1 MTRAQSQRELF
12 DEVLEIAPTRRS
24 AWLLEHCADD
34 GERAAVERL
43 LEADAADAQ
52 LAFGGGVDA
61 LLERVGEADL
71 PMPADGL
78 RFGEFLLGEKLGE
91 GGSSVVFRAS
101 REQAGVRQHVALK
114 LLRRSLYTPDEQR
127 RFRDER
133 RALSQLNHHGIAR
146 LIEGGVTES
155 GIPYIA
161 LELVE
166 GSTILD
172 HARTHHLDTSQR
184 LHLIVDVCRAVE
196 AAHRA
201 LIVHRDLKPSNVFVT
216 ADNHIKLL
224 DFGIAKLL
232 DDDLPE
238 QETTR
243 TGYQR
248 MTPAYAAPEQFNG
261 GLITT
266 ATDVYALGVLLGE
279 LLTGHRRESGD
290 LRTPSS
296 RIDKRALGDSLPAAP
311 ARVRKQLQG
320 DLDNIILQATADE
333 PSHRYAGAAA
343 LADDIECYLANR
355 PVAAH
360 PPSSIYR
367 LRKFIARHRGGVI
380 VAIMVVLV
388 CTVALGFALA
398 QAHVAYRAARRAD
411 AMREFMFKAFA
422 EAEPSGP
429 RDGAPRIT
437 DVVIQAVA
445 NAKADARM
453 NPQVRT
459 ELVGQLGAI
468 LRAQGQ
474 VAPAREIHAWNY
486 AQSQRDLGERDA
498 LTVEAGH
505 ELAQSMIFA
514 GAFQD
519 ARPFIDGLLARVP
532 GNNSRL
538 AADLRFDSALL
549 ATKQHDRQRALDDA
563 NTGIGLARSIGDVD
577 VLGRALD
584 EVGNVQLELNDF
596 AGATKTYTEL
606 LAQKEQQFGPVHA
619 SVAATHAGLSRA
631 YRRAEDTSAAEL
643 HIRAALSID
652 AKVLPKDDWRI
663 SNHLNALMFVLMMK
677 RDFAGALETAAESL
691 RVDRLAYGD
700 AHPEVANDLN
710 SVGMLRGML
719 GDYAGAREPL
729 RESLRLCRAIWGET
743 HSETALAHSNY
754 GVTLVYAGD
763 TAEGEAEIHRALD
776 LFEAAAAPDFDRMAT
791 TWEKV
796 ARIEL
801 DRHQPAAALVAIAH
815 VDDALGKIPSI
826 GLHWNGRVALLRA
839 NAALQQGDWSQTL
852 SLLVAAEEGLHKSP
866 HADAELVVE
875 IGLLRAVAM
884 QRSDRRDGSRDATP
898 AALAAL
904 ANLQNPPQRLR
915 TLAANLSDD
924 AGSSAR

>member
-1 MTRAQSQRELF
+1 SILDFARE
-12 DEVLEIAPTRRS
+12 S
-24 AWLLEHCADD
+24 AL
-34 GERAAVERL
+34 
-43 LEADAADAQ
+43 
-52 LAFGGGVDA
+52 
-61 LLERVGEADL
+61 DL
-71 PMPADGL
+71 P
-78 RFGEFLLGEKLGE
+78 
-91 GGSSVVFRAS
+91 
-101 REQAGVRQHVALK
+101 
-114 LLRRSLYTPDEQR
+114 
-127 RFRDER
+127 
-133 RALSQLNHHGIAR
+133 AR
-146 LIEGGVTES
+146 L
-155 GIPYIA
+155 
-161 LELVE
+161 
-166 GSTILD
+166 
-172 HARTHHLDTSQR
+172 R
-184 LHLIVDVCRAVE
+184 LMVSVCRAVE

-201 LIVHRDLKPSNVFVT
+201 LIVHRDLKPSNVLVT
-216 ADNHIKLL
+216 AEGIVKLL

-232 DDDLPE
+232 DQSTDEDGT
-238 QETTR
+238 QT
-243 TGYQR
+243 QHKV
-248 MTPAYAAPEQFNG
+248 MTPAYAAPEQFSG
-261 GLITT
+261 GQITT
-266 ATDVYALGVLLGE
+266 ATDVYALGLLLNE
-279 LLTGHRRESGD
+279 LITGRRREHGD

-296 RIDKRALGDSLPAAP
+296 RVTDLPDDMLPAPP
-311 ARVRKQLQG
+311 AALRRELRG
-320 DLDNIILQATADE
+320 DLDNIVLKATAVE
-333 PSHRYAGAAA
+333 PDARYVSAGA

-380 VAIMVVLV
+380 VAIAVLLV
-388 CTVALGFALA
+388 CAIALGFALA
-398 QAHVAYRAARRAD
+398 QARVAYRAAQRAD

-437 DVVIQAVA
+437 DVVTQAVA
-445 NAKADARM
+445 NAKADVRM

-474 VAPAREIHAWNY
+474 VAPAREIHALNF
-486 AQSQRDLGERDA
+486 AQSQRDFGERDA
-498 LTVEAGH
+498 LTIEAGH

-514 GAFQD
+514 GAFQE

-532 GNNSRL
+532 GDHPRL

-563 NTGIGLARSIGDVD
+563 NTGIDLARSIGDVD

-584 EVGNVQLELNDF
+584 DVGNVQLELQDF
-596 AGATKTYTEL
+596 SGATKTYTEL
-606 LAQKEQQFGPVHA
+606 LAQKQQQFGPVHA
-619 SVAATHAGLSRA
+619 DVAAMHASLSRA
-631 YRRAEDTSAAEL
+631 YRRAGDTSAAES

-663 SNHLNALMFVLMMK
+663 SNHLNALMFVLMTK
-677 RDFAGALETAAESL
+677 RDFSGALEAAAESL
-691 RVDRLAYGD
+691 RIDRLAYGD

-729 RESLRLCRAIWGET
+729 RESLRLSRAIWGET
-743 HSETALAHSNY
+743 NSETALGHSNY

-763 TAEGEAEIHRALD
+763 IAEGEAEIHRALD
-776 LFEAAAAPDFDRMAT
+776 LFAAAAAPDFDQMAT

-815 VDDALGKIPSI
+815 VDDTLRKIPSI
-826 GLHWNGRVALLRA
+826 GLRWNGRIALLRA

-875 IGLLRAVAM
+875 TGLLRAIAM
-884 QRSDRRDGSRDATP
+884 QRGDRHDGSGDAAA

-904 ANLQNPPQRLR
+904 ANLRNPPQRLR
-915 TLAANLSDD
+915 TLAASLSDET
-924 AGSSAR
+924 GSSAR